1 MNPELIIAA
10 MLNTQGISALVGTR
24 RAMTQL
30 PQNTAFPALVYT
42 VIDDIPLPNLRFNV
56 VPQRAQA
63 RVQINPLAKTI
74 AEVKAIHEQVR
85 LAMDFKL
92 QQTFAGKTVISS
104 RLDIFGTPEKDLDT
118 GIWTQSADYL
128 MSYYE

>member
-1 MNPELIIAA
+1 MNPEPIIAA

-30 PQNTAFPALVYT
+30 PQNTTFPALVYT
-42 VIDDIPLPNLRFNV
+42 VIDDIPLPNLRFSD

-92 QQTFAGKTVISS
+92 QQIFAGKTVISS